1 MRASSIRSAVVYL
14 CLAMLPAGS
23 AAAQSASVR
32 NPLPLW
38 DVQIGASF
46 VGTSGNSSTSSAGG
60 EFEAHRRGAVWQ
72 VESTATVVRASTS
85 GQTTAE
91 RYIGHV
97 RGKRE
102 LSSFVGLTSG
112 LKLERDPFSGVTF
125 RSVID
130 AGLSWHLV
138 RRDRWTMEGV
148 TAGAWDHD
156 RLTVGRD
163 VNDPSGVLQLIS
175 RVVFGANSV
184 TTQRITLYPDF
195 VHGGASRFEAEAA
208 AEATMN
214 SHLALKLGHMLR
226 YANAPVVGF
235 KRFDNTSTASIVLR
249 WSAVPPGAA
258 H

>member
-1 MRASSIRSAVVYL
+1 MRASLFCSSVLSVCLLIIPASSAD
-14 CLAMLPAGS
+14 
-23 AAAQSASVR
+23 AQSLSVR

-46 VGTSGNSSTSSAGG
+46 VGTSGNSSTSSAGA
-60 EFEAHRRGAVWQ
+60 ELEAHRRGAVWQ

-85 GQTTAE
+85 GETTAE

-112 LKLERDPFSGVTF
+112 VKLERDPFSGVTF

-138 RRDRWTMEGV
+138 RQDRWTVEGV

-156 RLTVGRD
+156 RPTIGPD
-163 VNDPSGVLQLIS
+163 VNDPSGVVQLLS
-175 RVVFGANSV
+175 RVVFGTNSV
-184 TTQRITLYPDF
+184 TTQRFTLYPDF
-195 VHGGASRFEAEAA
+195 SSGGAVRFEAEGT

-226 YANAPVVGF
+226 YANAPVRGF
-235 KRFDNTSTASIVLR
+235 KKYDNTSTASIVLR
-249 WSAVPPGAA
+249 WSAVPPGTV